1 MASIPPQRSYQN
13 TLVSLV
19 SFLDGQR
26 CHKDTVFSQDRLT
39 AIFLMDE
46 SQGLWHTLSQFGC
59 QPHWMQ
65 VFHYLI
71 LEEINL
77 ILHSKQASS
86 LGQPHGARQSNK
98 IKGDP

>member
-19 SFLDGQR
+19 SFLDGQWY
-26 CHKDTVFSQDRLT
+26 HKDTVFSQDRLA
-39 AIFLMDE
+39 AISAEDILRWMN
-46 SQGLWHTLSQFGC
+46 LKAFG
-59 QPHWMQ
+59 QSLWMQ
-65 VFHYLI
+65 VFPYPI

-77 ILHSKQASS
+77 VLHSKQASS